1 MSFGRLL
8 VSYDIII
15 ISSKMIKLHTSV
27 IGNIFEL
34 EDREQAQHEPHFII
48 PCVITKA
55 FEKVKIVL

>member
-1 MSFGRLL
+1 
-8 VSYDIII
+8 
-15 ISSKMIKLHTSV
+15 MIKLHTSV
-27 IGNIFEL
+27 FGNTFEL